1 MSDPT
6 TEFFDTLGDHRHH
19 RHHRLLESRAGSI
32 RFDLAGEHETEHWFV
47 EISHE
52 DGELNVSHDARAAD
66 CVVRADRGLF
76 NKIVTGE
83 TNMLT
88 AWLRNQVIYE
98 GNSRLAVF
106 FEQLLPGPPG
116 SRHPRHDRGNA
127 AGQHWA
133 RPPDQCLP

>member
-6 TEFFDTLGDHRHH
+6 TEFFNM
-19 RHHRLLESRAGSI
+19 LERRQHERFLVKMAGTI
-32 RFDLAGEHETEHWFV
+32 RFDLAGEHETQHWFL
-47 EISHE
+47 EIS
-52 DGELNVSHDARAAD
+52 DGDLSVSRDTRAAD
-66 CVVRADRGLF
+66 LVVRADRGLF

-83 TNMLT
+83 ANILA

-98 GNSRLAVF
+98 GNPQLARF
-106 FEQLLPGPPG
+106 LEQILPGPPG